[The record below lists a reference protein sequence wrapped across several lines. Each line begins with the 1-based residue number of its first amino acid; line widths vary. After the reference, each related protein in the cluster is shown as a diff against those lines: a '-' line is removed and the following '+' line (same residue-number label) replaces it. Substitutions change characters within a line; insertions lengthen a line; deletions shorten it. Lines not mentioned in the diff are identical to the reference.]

1 MPCVI
6 SELSK
11 TGCAEWGEVHI
22 ISMIAAAKSL
32 GRDEVMEQSEV
43 KMPDRKYIIPPDEDS
58 DDDDDDVEEI
68 TLSEIEVDDD
78 IDDEEGAQS
87 ADEEVAGREEG
98 QNEDDDDEGEIE
110 NMELL
115 EVSTEGGMEEADL
128 GRNKGGLGVGG
139 ELDPD
144 EYPEVELLKVST
156 EQAGLGGDKGDLEG
170 EYDLDEDMEETLVI
184 DEVEEEREVDDVQE
198 DEKRE
203 KRKSGGDEW
212 KPLEL
217 LPAGWKF
224 KETLRHDGWKKVFCL
239 YYLITENGYI
249 L

>member
-1 MPCVI
+1 MTICVI

-11 TGCAEWGEVHI
+11 TGCTEWGEIHI

-32 GRDEVMEQSEV
+32 VNDKVMEQSEV

-78 IDDEEGAQS
+78 IDDEERAQS
-87 ADEEVAGREEG
+87 ADEEVAGREED

-115 EVSTEGGMEEADL
+115 DVSIEGGRDEVDL
-128 GRNKGGLGVGG
+128 GKNEDGLGGQ
-139 ELDPD
+139 LDPD
-144 EYPEVELLKVST
+144 ELLKVST
-156 EQAGLGGDKGDLEG
+156 EQADLEGDKGDLEG
-170 EYDLDEDMEETLVI
+170 EYDPDEDMEETLVI

-198 DEKRE
+198 DEKKE
-203 KRKSGGDEW
+203 KRNSGDGEW

-224 KETLRHDGWKKVFCL
+224 KENLRHDGWKKVCCL
-239 YYLITENGYI
+239 FQSYHGKWIHTLT
-249 L
+249 